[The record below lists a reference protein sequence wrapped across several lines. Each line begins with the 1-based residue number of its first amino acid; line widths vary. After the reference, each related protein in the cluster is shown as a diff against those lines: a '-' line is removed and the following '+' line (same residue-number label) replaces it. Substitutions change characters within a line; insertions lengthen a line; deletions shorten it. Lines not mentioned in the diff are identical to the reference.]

1 MKKRLKMVILIAVA
15 LCLLVLWFR
24 LDSGTPSHR
33 TGRWN
38 MLQATVGT
46 IHHLGGNVYI
56 NDKHY
61 DIEGRAIMQGGD
73 VGSIKVEAGWHK
85 SDHKE
90 QLPELKVK
98 VKGKQNSFPQHFTNH
113 KYGEGFPDFDVYS
126 LPLGDTISEDGREGQ
141 VPTDKEKAW
150 LEQVERILNGDEFD
164 HPFVWNGFE
173 NDSQHGTKHQDEE
186 DQPSCLQDNPKQFS
200 LSRLVNSFKSV
211 MTKGG
216 EIDTTKYANSQ
227 SELMKLLEMLG
238 TVFSFVTSDAKSK
251 IEILEAYRASE
262 QGEHY
267 ATIESMLQ
275 YEKDTGIVLDNK
287 KPSGAR
293 TLLRLHRALK
303 FIMEFL
309 NRMGKS
315 TSDAKVSTLA
325 YECYHE
331 TLANYH
337 VWIVRKAAGMAFYT
351 LPTRK
356 NFLEKLC
363 KEEEDMV
370 LGLVSELAATILPVY
385 EQTEEL
391 YTKFDFHELP

>member
-1 MKKRLKMVILIAVA
+1 MGWFRIVVFKMKKRLKMVILITVV
-15 LCLLVLWFR
+15 LCLVVLWFGV
-24 LDSGTPSHR
+24 DSGRPSFYKTA
-33 TGRWN
+33 TGKWN
-38 MLQATVGT
+38 MLQETDDT
-46 IHHLGGNVYI
+46 IHN
-56 NDKHY
+56 
-61 DIEGRAIMQGGD
+61 IEGHAIMQRGD
-73 VGSIKVEAGWHK
+73 EGSIKVEAGW
-85 SDHKE
+85 
-90 QLPELKVK
+90 PKVK
-98 VKGKQNSFPQHFTNH
+98 
-113 KYGEGFPDFDVYS
+113 
-126 LPLGDTISEDGREGQ
+126 
-141 VPTDKEKAW
+141 
-150 LEQVERILNGDEFD
+150 
-164 HPFVWNGFE
+164 
-173 NDSQHGTKHQDEE
+173 NDSQHDTKQQEDE
-186 DQPSCLQDNPKQFS
+186 DDNQPGCFQRNPKQFS
-200 LSRLVNSFKSV
+200 LSRLVGSFKIV
-211 MTKGG
+211 MTKEG
-216 EIDTTKYANSQ
+216 EIDTTKYASSQ

-303 FIMEFL
+303 FIMEFM

-315 TSDAKVSTLA
+315 TSDAKVSTMA

-363 KEEEDMV
+363 KEEEDVV
-370 LGLVSELAATILPVY
+370 LGLISELADTILPVY

>member
-1 MKKRLKMVILIAVA
+1 MA
-15 LCLLVLWFR
+15 
-24 LDSGTPSHR
+24 DSSAP
-33 TGRWN
+33 
-38 MLQATVGT
+38 
-46 IHHLGGNVYI
+46 
-56 NDKHY
+56 
-61 DIEGRAIMQGGD
+61 GD
-73 VGSIKVEAGWHK
+73 
-85 SDHKE
+85 
-90 QLPELKVK
+90 
-98 VKGKQNSFPQHFTNH
+98 GKF
-113 KYGEGFPDFDVYS
+113 S
-126 LPLGDTISEDGREGQ
+126 LPLVTESLKLIKKEDGEL
-141 VPTDKEKAW
+141 D
-150 LEQVERILNGDEFD
+150 L
-164 HPFVWNGFE
+164 
-173 NDSQHGTKHQDEE
+173 
-186 DQPSCLQDNPKQFS
+186 
-200 LSRLVNSFKSV
+200 
-211 MTKGG
+211 
-216 EIDTTKYANSQ
+216 TKYNAAYRDIT
-227 SELMKLLEMLG
+227 KLLEMLG

-363 KEEEDMV
+363 KEEEDVV
-370 LGLVSELAATILPVY
+370 LGLVSELAATVLPVY

>member
-1 MKKRLKMVILIAVA
+1 MKRRLKMVILVTAV
-15 LCLLVLWFR
+15 LCLFFLWFG
-24 LDSGTPSHR
+24 LGSGRPSSR
-33 TGRWN
+33 KTARWN
-38 MLQATVGT
+38 MLQETADI
-46 IHHLGGNVYI
+46 IHSLGGKGHVHI
-56 NDKHY
+56 NNKQY
-61 DIEGRAIMQGGD
+61 NIEGRAIMQGGD
-73 VGSIKVEAGWHK
+73 QGSIKVEAGWH
-85 SDHKE
+85 E
-90 QLPELKVK
+90 VK
-98 VKGKQNSFPQHFTNH
+98 K
-113 KYGEGFPDFDVYS
+113 
-126 LPLGDTISEDGREGQ
+126 
-141 VPTDKEKAW
+141 
-150 LEQVERILNGDEFD
+150 
-164 HPFVWNGFE
+164 
-173 NDSQHGTKHQDEE
+173 DSQHDIKQQEGLAGE
-186 DQPSCLQDNPKQFS
+186 DDNPKQCY
-200 LSRLVNSFKSV
+200 LSPLVNSFKNV
-211 MTKGG
+211 MTNNG
-216 EIDTTKYANSQ
+216 EVNTTTYANSQ

-262 QGEHY
+262 QGKHY

-363 KEEEDMV
+363 KEEEDVV
-370 LGLVSELAATILPVY
+370 LGLVSELADTILPVY

>member
-1 MKKRLKMVILIAVA
+1 MKRRLKMVILVTAV
-15 LCLLVLWFR
+15 LCLFFLWFG
-24 LDSGTPSHR
+24 LGSGRPSSR
-33 TGRWN
+33 KTGRGN
-38 MLQATVGT
+38 MLQETADI
-46 IHHLGGNVYI
+46 IHSLGGKGHVHI
-56 NDKHY
+56 NNKQY
-61 DIEGRAIMQGGD
+61 NIEGHAIMQGGNQ
-73 VGSIKVEAGWHK
+73 GSIKVEAGWH
-85 SDHKE
+85 E
-90 QLPELKVK
+90 VK
-98 VKGKQNSFPQHFTNH
+98 
-113 KYGEGFPDFDVYS
+113 
-126 LPLGDTISEDGREGQ
+126 
-141 VPTDKEKAW
+141 
-150 LEQVERILNGDEFD
+150 
-164 HPFVWNGFE
+164 
-173 NDSQHGTKHQDEE
+173 NDSQYDTKQQEGLAGE
-186 DQPSCLQDNPKQFS
+186 DDNPKQCY
-200 LSRLVNSFKSV
+200 LSPLVNSFKNV
-211 MTKGG
+211 MTNNG
-216 EIDTTKYANSQ
+216 EVNTTKYANSQ

-315 TSDAKVSTLA
+315 TSDAKVSTMA

-363 KEEEDMV
+363 KEEEDVV
-370 LGLVSELAATILPVY
+370 LGLVSELADTILPVY
-385 EQTEEL
+385 EQTEKL

>member
-38 MLQATVGT
+38 VLQATVGT
-46 IHHLGGNVYI
+46 IHRLGGNVYI

-85 SDHKE
+85 SEHKE

-98 VKGKQNSFPQHFTNH
+98 
-113 KYGEGFPDFDVYS
+113 
-126 LPLGDTISEDGREGQ
+126 
-141 VPTDKEKAW
+141 
-150 LEQVERILNGDEFD
+150 
-164 HPFVWNGFE
+164 
-173 NDSQHGTKHQDEE
+173 NDSQHGTRHKDEE

-363 KEEEDMV
+363 KEEEDVV
-370 LGLVSELAATILPVY
+370 LGLVSELAATVLPVY

>member
-1 MKKRLKMVILIAVA
+1 MGWFRIVVFKMKKRLKMVILITVV
-15 LCLLVLWFR
+15 LCLVVLWFGV
-24 LDSGTPSHR
+24 DSGRPSFYK
-33 TGRWN
+33 TGKWN
-38 MLQATVGT
+38 MLQETDDT
-46 IHHLGGNVYI
+46 IHN
-56 NDKHY
+56 
-61 DIEGRAIMQGGD
+61 IEGHAIMQRGD
-73 VGSIKVEAGWHK
+73 EGSIKVEAGW
-85 SDHKE
+85 
-90 QLPELKVK
+90 PKVK
-98 VKGKQNSFPQHFTNH
+98 VEGDKQNPNLFSQHFTNH
-113 KYGEGFPDFDVYS
+113 KYGEEFSDSGLHS
-126 LPLGDTISEDGREGQ
+126 LPLGDTNGEDGREGQ

-164 HPFVWNGFE
+164 HPFVWNRSQ
-173 NDSQHGTKHQDEE
+173 NDSQHDTKQQEDE
-186 DQPSCLQDNPKQFS
+186 DDNQPGCFQRNPKQFS
-200 LSRLVNSFKSV
+200 LSRLVGSFKIV
-211 MTKGG
+211 MTKEG
-216 EIDTTKYANSQ
+216 EIDTTKYASSQ

-303 FIMEFL
+303 FIMEFM

-315 TSDAKVSTLA
+315 TSDAKVSTMA

-363 KEEEDMV
+363 KEEEDVV
-370 LGLVSELAATILPVY
+370 LGLISELADTILPVY

>member
-1 MKKRLKMVILIAVA
+1 MKRRLKMVILVTAV
-15 LCLLVLWFR
+15 LCLFFLWFG
-24 LDSGTPSHR
+24 LGSGRPSSR
-33 TGRWN
+33 KTGRGN
-38 MLQATVGT
+38 MLQETADI
-46 IHHLGGNVYI
+46 IHSLGGKGHVHI
-56 NDKHY
+56 NNKQY
-61 DIEGRAIMQGGD
+61 NIEGHAIMQGGNQ
-73 VGSIKVEAGWHK
+73 GSIKVEAGWH
-85 SDHKE
+85 E
-90 QLPELKVK
+90 VK
-98 VKGKQNSFPQHFTNH
+98 VEGDKQNPNLFPQHLTNH
-113 KYGEGFPDFDVYS
+113 KHGEGFSVYS
-126 LPLGDTISEDGREGQ
+126 LPEGDTTGKDGREGQ
-141 VPTDKEKAW
+141 VPTDEETAW
-150 LEQVERILNGDEFD
+150 LEQVERILDGAEFD
-164 HPFVWNGFE
+164 HPFVWNEPE
-173 NDSQHGTKHQDEE
+173 NDSQYDTKQQEGLAGE
-186 DQPSCLQDNPKQFS
+186 DDNPKQCY
-200 LSRLVNSFKSV
+200 LSPLVNSFKNV
-211 MTKGG
+211 MTNNG
-216 EIDTTKYANSQ
+216 EVNTTKYANSQ

-315 TSDAKVSTLA
+315 TSDAKVSTMA

-363 KEEEDMV
+363 KEEEDVV
-370 LGLVSELAATILPVY
+370 LGLVSELADTILPVY
-385 EQTEEL
+385 EQTEKL